1 MHRPGWWVLACG
13 LAALIV
19 ACATAPYT
27 KRSQLI
33 LVSESEEMQ
42 LGADAYKEVLQKE
55 PISHDAQAIGV
66 VGDVGTR
73 IAHVAQKP
81 NYQWQFSVI
90 NDKRQANAF
99 ALPGGKVAVYT
110 GLFPI
115 AQDTGGLAT
124 VMGHEVAH
132 VLAHH
137 AAERM
142 SQGMLFQVFGTGLA
156 VALGSQTPATR
167 NAIMQAFGLGAQVGV
182 ILPFSREQE
191 AEADHIGLILMAQA
205 GYDPHAALGL
215 WKRFESTGKGAPPE
229 FLSTHPSYGTRE
241 KNIDSWM
248 PEAMG
253 YYRPDASAAIVPLPR
268 E

>member
-1 MHRPGWWVLACG
+1 MGFLSLA
-13 LAALIV
+13 LAA

-27 KRSQLI
+27 KRSQFI
-33 LVSESEEMQ
+33 VVSEAEEVQ
-42 LGADAYKEVLQKE
+42 LGADAYQEVLKQEKV
-55 PISHDAQAIGV
+55 SHDPQLVGV
-66 VGDVGTR
+66 VRDVGTR
-73 IAHVAQKP
+73 IARVAEKP

-90 NDKRQANAF
+90 DDRRQANAF

-110 GLFPI
+110 GLLPI

-132 VLAHH
+132 ALAHH

-142 SQGMLFQVFGTGLA
+142 SQGVLFQVIGTGLS
-156 VALGSQTPATR
+156 VALGSQTPAAR
-167 NAIMQAFGLGAQVGV
+167 EAIMQAFGLGAQVGV
-182 ILPFSREQE
+182 ILPFGRTQE
-191 AEADHIGLILMAQA
+191 AEADRIGLILMAQA

-215 WKRFESTGKGAPPE
+215 WERFEAVGKGAPPE

-241 KNIDSWM
+241 KNIRSWM

-253 YYRPDASAAIVPLPR
+253 YYRPDASATIVPLPQR
-268 E
+268 

>member
-1 MHRPGWWVLACG
+1 MRRPTWIVAG
-13 LAALIV
+13 AALALIA

-27 KRSQLI
+27 KRSQFI
-33 LVSESEEMQ
+33 LVSEAEEMQ
-42 LGADAYKEVLQKE
+42 LGADAYQEVLKKE
-55 PISHDAQAIGV
+55 RITHDPQLVGV
-66 VGDVGTR
+66 VRDVGTR
-73 IAHVAQKP
+73 IAQVAQKP

-90 NDKRQANAF
+90 DDKRQANAF

-115 AQDTGGLAT
+115 ALDTGGLAT

-132 VLAHH
+132 ALAHH

-142 SQGMLFQVFGTGLA
+142 SQGVLFQVIGTGLA
-156 VALGSQTPATR
+156 VALGSQTPAAR
-167 NAIMQAFGLGAQVGV
+167 EAIMQAFGLGAQVGV
-182 ILPFSREQE
+182 ILPFGREQE

-215 WKRFESTGKGAPPE
+215 WERFEATGKSAPPE

-241 KNIDSWM
+241 KNIRAWI

-268 E
+268 R